1 MRKKIIKFLCRLF
14 IPNQNARNRVYFS
27 LYYWGYVRKCIKFVK
42 SQGDFH
48 NFKKIVGHGCRNLV
62 VIADNK
68 WVFKFPRR
76 DNGYEKSIR
85 EKRITDVF
93 RSISP
98 FPIPD
103 MEILDMDGIAV
114 RKYPFISGINLEYF
128 DPQKFPHDIENKI
141 AKQVAQFLYVIGQ
154 SDPKELRDLKK
165 DPKEKT
171 GILHGWCQ
179 NDVKYNFILNPKTF
193 DIIAVIDWEEAG
205 FNDFAFLFTYEKDYR
220 SVFTAVLRE
229 YLKLFEK

>member
-48 NFKKIVGHGCRNLV
+48 KLKKIVGHGVRNLV

-68 WVFKFPRR
+68 CVFKFPRR

-98 FPIPD
+98 IPIPD
-103 MEILDMDGIAV
+103 MEILDMDGVAV

-128 DPQKFPHDIENKI
+128 DPKKIPQDIESKI
-141 AKQVAQFLYVIGQ
+141 AKQLANFLYVVSQ

-179 NDVKYNFILNPKTF
+179 NDVKYNFIMDPETF
-193 DIIAVIDWEEAG
+193 DIISVIDWEEAG
-205 FNDFAFLFTYEKDYR
+205 FNNFAYLFTYEKDYR
-220 SVFTAVLRE
+220 SIMTSVLCE
-229 YLKLFEK
+229 YLKLCEK